1 MLNISKIS
9 ISKYIDRTQYK
20 SYKKLGKRTNSKVLN
35 RIMFVTL
42 IITIASMFLPWTQN
56 IRSRGYV
63 STLNPYDKP
72 QNIQALIGG
81 QIQKWYVIEG
91 DTVSIGDT
99 IVILTEAKADYLDP
113 QILQNTKEQ
122 QNAKIES
129 AKAYEIKR
137 NFLKDQ
143 MIALRNNQASKLD
156 QIEIKQEQLNLEEQT
171 LNLELEAAKT
181 YELNATNQL
190 QRMESM
196 YSKGIKSLT
205 DLETKKLSLRE
216 ASAKVL
222 SVTNKLNKLE
232 NDRNNL
238 DQQVVIVNS
247 DTEEKLAKIE
257 SEIKSSD
264 SYIFSLQGETSKL
277 QSKYNQIAQRQGS
290 FVITS
295 PINGK
300 INKVLKNGIGE
311 YVKPQESIATIVPT
325 NYQKA
330 VELYITPNDM
340 PLIKKGKKVRMQ
352 FDGWPAIV
360 FSGWPNNSFGTF
372 GGEVFTIDNEISD
385 NGKYRI
391 LVVEDDSEKSWPDLI
406 RIGSGVQGLLLLND
420 VRIYYEIWRQL
431 NGFPPDFYTG
441 DQEKKIKRK
450 APLKKI
456 K

>member
-1 MLNISKIS
+1 MLNIGKTS

-20 SYKKLGKRTNSKVLN
+20 SYQKLGKRVNSKALN
-35 RIMFVTL
+35 RIMIGSL
-42 IITIASMFLPWTQN
+42 IIAVASMFLPWTQN

-81 QIQKWYVIEG
+81 QIQQWYVTEG
-91 DTVSIGDT
+91 DIVEVGDT
-99 IVILTEAKADYLDP
+99 IVLLSEAKSDYLDP
-113 QILQNTKEQ
+113 QILENTKEQ
-122 QNAKIES
+122 QNAKMES
-129 AKAYEIKR
+129 AKAYEVKR
-137 NFLKDQ
+137 RFLQDQ
-143 MIALRNNQASKLD
+143 IVALQNNLTSKLD
-156 QIEIKQEQLNLEEQT
+156 QIKIKQSQIDLEEQT
-171 LNLELEAAKT
+171 LLIELEAAKT
-181 YELNATNQL
+181 YELNAMNQL
-190 QRMESM
+190 ERMESM

-216 ASAKVL
+216 ASAKVI
-222 SVTNKLNKLE
+222 SVTNKLNKLK
-232 NDRNNL
+232 NDRENIE
-238 DQQVVIVNS
+238 QQIVIINS
-247 DTEEKLAKIE
+247 ETEQKLAKIE
-257 SEIKSSD
+257 SDIKSSD
-264 SYIFSLQGETSKL
+264 SYIFSLQGEMSKL
-277 QSKYNQIAQRQGS
+277 QSKYNQIEQRQGS

-311 YVKPQESIATIVPT
+311 YVKPQESIATIVPSS
-325 NYQKA
+325 YQKA

-340 PLIKKGKKVRMQ
+340 PLIEKGKNVRMQ

-372 GGEVFTIDNEISD
+372 AGEVFTIDNEISE

-391 LVVEDDSEKSWPDLI
+391 LVVEDNSEKSWPDLI
-406 RIGSGVQGLLLLND
+406 RIGSGVQGLLLLNE
-420 VRIYYEIWRQL
+420 VKIYYEIWRQL

-441 DQEKKIKRK
+441 EQEKKIKRK
-450 APLKKI
+450 APLKKV